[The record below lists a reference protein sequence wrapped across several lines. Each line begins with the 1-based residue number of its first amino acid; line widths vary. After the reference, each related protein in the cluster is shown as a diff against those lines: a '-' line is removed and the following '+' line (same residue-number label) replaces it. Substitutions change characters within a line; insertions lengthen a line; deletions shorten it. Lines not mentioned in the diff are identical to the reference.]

1 MRLLCMLHTRRST
14 VCYGIVWTPDPSDF
28 LTWSRGSEF
37 PLYSPHTYMHKSLS
51 STHRAMVQYEVAL
64 ILRAVPRSDLSKV
77 LRGVCTTVLQ
87 QGALL
92 RGLDNL
98 GERELPY
105 KMSAHNERFS
115 QGRWET
121 EIDREIH
128 NRSLLRAISK
138 ECMRLHPSCNPSRY
152 M

>member
-1 MRLLCMLHTRRST
+1 M
-14 VCYGIVWTPDPSDF
+14 IF
-28 LTWSRGSEF
+28 LTWSHGSEF
-37 PLYSPHTYMHKSLS
+37 QTTIPLFIATHMLAPYMHESLS

-115 QGRWET
+115 QGR
-121 EIDREIH
+121 
-128 NRSLLRAISK
+128 
-138 ECMRLHPSCNPSRY
+138 
-152 M
+152 

>member
-1 MRLLCMLHTRRST
+1 MGPCILRLLCMLHTRRST
-14 VCYGIVWTPDPSDF
+14 VCHGIDWTPDLVIF
-28 LTWSRGSEF
+28 LTWSHGSEF
-37 PLYSPHTYMHKSLS
+37 QTTIPLFRATHILAPYMHKSLS

-115 QGRWET
+115 QGR
-121 EIDREIH
+121 
-128 NRSLLRAISK
+128 
-138 ECMRLHPSCNPSRY
+138 
-152 M
+152 